1 MRNGSN
7 PSTMSNFLFVAGSVM
22 NTETWGD
29 CPKVT
34 QPPVNPNQHHGG
46 EVDGEGFSQ
55 VKNMRRSG
63 GGGPSK
69 SRKDPAEKIP
79 NSNNTFKVK
88 REEEAERGTFEEKGE
103 SGHQAKKSKEV
114 VGEGE

>member
-22 NTETWGD
+22 NTENWGD
-29 CPKVT
+29 CPKIT

-55 VKNMRRSG
+55 VKNMRRSR

-69 SRKDPAEKIP
+69 SSKDPMEKIP
-79 NSNNTFKVK
+79 NSNNTFNVQKTGGG
-88 REEEAERGTFEEKGE
+88 RRGDF
-103 SGHQAKKSKEV
+103 
-114 VGEGE
+114 